1 MPLPKIDYP
10 IFTIETP
17 SNKKLLK
24 FRPMLV
30 KEEKILLMGKASEDD
45 ADIMLSVK
53 QIVQNCCLEDGFDVE
68 SIPMFDM
75 EYFFLMIRANSI
87 QDVIELKYI
96 DNDDEKEYDFK
107 IELKNVKLK
116 YPEKEEMNIKIND
129 DMGIILKY
137 PTVSILSDKEFLNK
151 SKAEDSFIPL
161 IAKCV
166 DRIYDKEKNYTTK
179 DFDNKELDEF
189 LNNLGIKILDKLG
202 DFLGNIPHMEYIIEY
217 KNSLG
222 SERKIYLRNA
232 LSHNN
237 LESYYMSIFILAQ
250 HHKYSISEIENLI
263 PFERD
268 LYIDLLNKHLAEQ
281 AEETRNN

>member
-222 SERKIYLRNA
+222 SERKIYLRN
-232 LSHNN
+232 
-237 LESYYMSIFILAQ
+237 
-250 HHKYSISEIENLI
+250 
-263 PFERD
+263 
-268 LYIDLLNKHLAEQ
+268 LNDFFML
-281 AEETRNN
+281 R